1 MADQSITIKGNRDG
15 LNVIINM
22 NKYKDFEEMLES
34 LIERLSKGS
43 FFYKG
48 STLKITSDLKEFSES
63 QIRKLKDILFEQ
75 FLIKDCIFEDLEDT
89 SNKMFSGIYE
99 GRTKF
104 LRRTIRSGQVINY
117 SGNIVIIGDVN
128 SGSEIY
134 AGGNVIVLGA
144 LRGNVYAGNGG
155 NTKAI
160 VAAFYLMPG
169 IIGISD
175 IMTRAPEED
184 QKPQY
189 PEVAKVKGDTIIVEP
204 YLLNKFI

>member
-1 MADQSITIKGNRDG
+1 MAEHSITIKGNRDG
-15 LNVIINM
+15 LNVTINM
-22 NKYKDFEEMLES
+22 NKYKDFEEMLEN

-48 STLKITSDLKEFSES
+48 CTLKITTELKEFSET
-63 QIRKLKDILFEQ
+63 QIRKLKEVLFDR
-75 FLIKDCIFEDLEDT
+75 FLIKDCIFEDMGDKV
-89 SNKMFSGIYE
+89 NKVFSGIYE

-104 LRRTIRSGQVINY
+104 IQRTIRSGQVINY
-117 SGNIVIIGDVN
+117 SGNIVIVGDVN

-144 LRGNVYAGNGG
+144 LRGNVYAGNSG

>member
-1 MADQSITIKGNRDG
+1 MGEQSIIIKGNKDG
-15 LNVIINM
+15 LNAIINM
-22 NKYKDFEEMLES
+22 NKYNDFEEMIEN
-34 LIERLSKGS
+34 LIERLSRGS

-48 STLKITSDLKEFSES
+48 STLKITTDLKEFNEN
-63 QIRKLKDILFEQ
+63 QIRKLKEILFEQ
-75 FLIKDCIFEDLEDT
+75 FLIKDCIFEDKDDKGT
-89 SNKMFSGIYE
+89 KVFSGIYE

-104 LRRTIRSGQVINY
+104 IRRTVRSGQVIKY

-144 LRGNVYAGNGG
+144 LRGNVYAGSGG

-169 IIGISD
+169 IIQISD
-175 IMTRAPEED
+175 IMTRAPEDNE
-184 QKPQY
+184 KPQY

>member
-89 SNKMFSGIYE
+89 SNKVFSGIYE

>member
-1 MADQSITIKGNRDG
+1 MEEHSIIIKGNRDG

-22 NKYKDFEEMLES
+22 NKYKDFEEMIEN

-48 STLKITSDLKEFSES
+48 STLKITTDLKEFSES
-63 QIRKLKDILFEQ
+63 QIRKLKEILFDR
-75 FLIKDCIFEDLEDT
+75 FLIKDCIFEDMDYKV
-89 SNKMFSGIYE
+89 NKVFSGIYE

-104 LRRTIRSGQVINY
+104 IQRTIRSGQVINY

-144 LRGNVYAGNGG
+144 LRGNVYAGNSG

-169 IIGISD
+169 IISISD